1 MPTSKTLTTSEASI
15 PSDADREQK
24 PSWER
29 VARTFPERFPLPF
42 RWTALLLALVVI
54 GEQILE
60 EHLIGP
66 VGDYAFWQR
75 LGVRFA
81 LPLLTIYLLLSNR
94 FLKREVVNCLQQLKP
109 SMRIPFEAYD
119 RLARKMLKP
128 RRLVEVVLLLISS
141 SVVIG
146 LFVMMENPLPIY
158 TSLTLPDEPI
168 AAGYIIAVYI
178 LIGWLGLSLVYTGVQ
193 HAVSLSRLSR
203 QPLSINVFD
212 PENVVPFGI
221 ISMQHSLVL
230 AGIVVI
236 LFLLL
241 GRPTSLISYLVIF
254 LASLGSLLALVLPLL
269 GVYQQMRRAKIHAL
283 SNIAHQLLQAQ
294 EALMD
299 IKDPFD
305 DGLDEVNARTSA
317 LVNLRKTILESPNW
331 PFRSNTAIARAVIA
345 ALSPLIYF
353 VLTELVRE
361 YIVPLLIG

>member
-1 MPTSKTLTTSEASI
+1 MPRSKTLTTNAVSI
-15 PSDADREQK
+15 PADENQEGM
-24 PSWER
+24 PSWDQ
-29 VARTFPERFPLPF
+29 VARTFPERFPLSF
-42 RWTALLLALVVI
+42 RWTALLITLIVI

-60 EHLIGP
+60 EYLVGP
-66 VGDYAFWQR
+66 VEGYAFWQR

-81 LPLLTIYLLLSNR
+81 LPLLSIYLLLSNR
-94 FLKREVVNCLQQLKP
+94 FLKREVVKCLQLLKP
-109 SMRIPFEAYD
+109 SMQIPFEVYD
-119 RLARKMLKP
+119 RLARAMLKP
-128 RRLVEVVLLLISS
+128 RRLIEAALLLISS
-141 SVVIG
+141 SVVLG
-146 LFVMMENPLPIY
+146 FFVVMENPLPIY
-158 TSLTLPDEPI
+158 TLLTLPDQPI

-193 HAVSLSRLSR
+193 HAMSLSNLSR

-221 ISMQHSLVL
+221 ISMQHSIVL
-230 AGIVVI
+230 AGVVVI

-241 GRPTSLISYLVIF
+241 GRPTSLISYLVII
-254 LASLGSLLALVLPLL
+254 LASLGSFLALVLPLI
-269 GVYQQMRRAKIHAL
+269 GVYQQMRRAKIKAL
-283 SNIAHQLLQAQ
+283 GNIAGQLLQAQ
-294 EALMD
+294 DALMN
-299 IKDPFD
+299 IRDPFD
-305 DGLDEVNARTSA
+305 DGLDEINARTSA